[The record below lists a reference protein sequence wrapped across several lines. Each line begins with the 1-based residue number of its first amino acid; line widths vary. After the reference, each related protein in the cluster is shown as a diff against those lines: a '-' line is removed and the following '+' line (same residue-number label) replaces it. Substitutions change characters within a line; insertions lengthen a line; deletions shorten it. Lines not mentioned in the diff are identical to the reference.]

1 LKKTGTSAVIAKAI
15 RRLPA
20 ALRFE
25 QPAVVSHRPAA
36 PGVRLPRS
44 HLGVRI
50 GEKSAFDSGPRLG
63 SLLAVGWVI
72 GQGFSQLEAR
82 SAK

>member
-1 LKKTGTSAVIAKAI
+1 
-15 RRLPA
+15 
-20 ALRFE
+20 LR
-25 QPAVVSHRPAA
+25 V
-36 PGVRLPRS
+36 
-44 HLGVRI
+44 

-82 SAK
+82 SAKYLSALRCHSAARFSMSASDRACIQMHAKRRRRPHGDGGR